1 MPRASRKPVPSRPK
15 WRRRP
20 DARPEEI
27 LAAAL
32 DVFAERGFTGTRC
45 EEVARRAGVSKGTLY
60 LYFESKDVLF
70 REMVR
75 AMVETSVVSAEE
87 FVKSW
92 EGSAEGLIRALIA
105 RYWEKV
111 NRPQHL
117 RLSRLVMSELASF
130 PELARFYYQTI
141 ILRGR
146 RVIESVIERGV
157 ASGEFRTLDRAFA
170 ARALQILCVQLAQ
183 HRHCFQQYDPAPIS
197 SDETLAGLTD
207 LYVHALLRQQA
218 QEK

>member
-1 MPRASRKPVPSRPK
+1 MPRSTRKTARRPR

-27 LAAAL
+27 LTAAL
-32 DVFAERGFTGTRC
+32 EVFGERGFAGTRC

-75 AMVETSVVSAEE
+75 AKIESAVASTEE

-92 EGSAEGLIRALIA
+92 EGSTEALLRALIE
-105 RYWEKV
+105 RQWEKV
-111 NRPQHL
+111 NRPEHL
-117 RLSRLVMSELASF
+117 RLSRLVLSELGSF
-130 PELARFYYQTI
+130 PELARFYYQTV
-141 ILRGR
+141 ILRAR
-146 RVIESVIERGV
+146 RLIESVIERGI
-157 ASGEFRTLDRAFA
+157 ASGEFRRVAPDFA
-170 ARALQILCVQLAQ
+170 ARALQTLCVQLAQ
-183 HRHCFQQYDPAPIS
+183 YRHCFLAYDPAPLS
-197 SDETLAGLTD
+197 SEQTLAGLTD
-207 LYVHALLRQQA
+207 LYVHALLRQPA